1 MPRMLAFY
9 FITYIFF
16 LFNRQPHMNK
26 RHTFIFIG
34 IPKNPINGKIFI
46 FLLNNIY
53 ILFKDNFRNIV
64 NQAPTWLF

>member
-1 MPRMLAFY
+1 MPRMLTFY

-34 IPKNPINGKIFI
+34 IPKNPINDKISI